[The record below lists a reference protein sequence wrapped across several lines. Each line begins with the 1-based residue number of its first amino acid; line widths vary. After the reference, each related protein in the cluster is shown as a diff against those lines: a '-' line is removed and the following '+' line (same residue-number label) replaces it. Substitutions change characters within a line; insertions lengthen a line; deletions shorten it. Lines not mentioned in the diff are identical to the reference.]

1 VLAVGLAL
9 IGMYVA
15 WTLYGARS
23 RPVPSNA
30 ALQDTLEHK
39 FWFDELYDIIFYK
52 PAVLLTRGLRRG
64 VEEPLIGG
72 SISGVT
78 IGARETAGAVGEAQT
93 GYLRSYALAI
103 ALGVAILVV
112 VFVSVQ

>member
-1 VLAVGLAL
+1 
-9 IGMYVA
+9 M
-15 WTLYGARS
+15 
-23 RPVPSNA
+23 
-30 ALQDTLEHK
+30 LEHK
-39 FWFDELYDIIFYK
+39 LWFDELYDLIFYK

-78 IGARETAGAVGEAQT
+78 VGTRETAGVVGEAQT